1 MRIVGGRN
9 RGRRLIAPK
18 GAATRPT
25 SDRIREAIF
34 NILIHGLHLQL
45 DGCPVL
51 DLFAGTGA
59 LGFEALSRG
68 AASVQFI
75 ENSNAAIDLIR
86 ANADAL
92 GEDAV
97 TVVRADVRRLGAAP
111 ASDDSAGLAF
121 LDPPYGAGL
130 IPAALEVLAGPN
142 WLADGAI
149 LVIET
154 GRDEILAPPGAF
166 ELVEARNY
174 GATKISFARYRA

>member
-1 MRIVGGRN
+1 MRIVGGKN

-18 GAATRPT
+18 GIGTRPT

-34 NILIHGLHLQL
+34 NILAHGMQLDL
-45 DGCPVL
+45 DGCQVL

-68 AASVQFI
+68 AGSVQFI
-75 ENSNAAIDLIR
+75 ENSNTAIELIR
-86 ANADAL
+86 ANAGAL

-111 ASDDSAGLAF
+111 VSDDPAGLVF
-121 LDPPYGAGL
+121 LDPPYGVGL

-142 WLADGAI
+142 WLADGAV

-154 GRDEILAPPGAF
+154 GRDESIALRGAF
-166 ELVEARNY
+166 EMMEERNY
-174 GATKISFARYRA
+174 GATKISFARFRA

>member
-34 NILIHGLHLQL
+34 NILMHGLQLDL

-68 AASVQFI
+68 ASSVQFI
-75 ENSNAAIDLIR
+75 DNSNAAIDLIR

-92 GEDAV
+92 GEDAA

-111 ASDDSAGLAF
+111 ASDDPARLAF
-121 LDPPYGAGL
+121 LDPPYGAQL
-130 IPAALEVLAGPN
+130 IPAALAVLAGPN
-142 WLADGAI
+142 WLAGGAV

-154 GRDEILAPPGAF
+154 GRDEILAPPDVF
-166 ELVEARNY
+166 EMVEERNY
-174 GATKISFARYRA
+174 GATKISFARFHA